1 LGVAI
6 GVSLLLVLTAA
17 CGGSYGTPTAAAPDS
32 SSGALREEL
41 LKEGLVYRTLDAK
54 WEQTPAVKTLV
65 NTARSDGGVHITAY
79 DQDQVDAW
87 CSAFT
92 SGFGVPCS
100 GRGLSGAQIV
110 STLVAEREAGEPVT
124 DVVYISMSQAQQ
136 LLDRGYVAK
145 VGWETLGVD
154 PGRVWSSQGEGN
166 AVGVTQSQYTHFYNT
181 DLVSPADLP
190 QTLEEWLDPRHRGQ
204 ICTPDFLFRAGNGFI
219 ALLLGMNAAV
229 DLAQRLIQ
237 EQEMLVT
244 SSCEPLLVS
253 GERPLMFLGYGNP
266 PSLLEGNPVGQFW
279 NAGLGVNLFSTVV
292 PTDAPHP
299 NAGRLFAAWASS
311 REASRISYEAIGQGW
326 AAFGHGPEGL
336 VSGEFAI
343 IDLVYESPSNFDQ
356 RGKNT
361 RAFQERVLGP

>member
-1 LGVAI
+1 M
-6 GVSLLLVLTAA
+6 LLALAAA
-17 CGGSYGTPTAAAPDS
+17 CGGSYEAPTAAAPDG
-32 SSGALREEL
+32 SSGALQ
-41 LKEGLVYRTLDAK
+41 EGLVYRTLDAE
-54 WEQTPAVKTLV
+54 WEQTPAVQALV
-65 NTARSDGGVHITAY
+65 STARSDGGVHITTY
-79 DQDQVDAW
+79 DQDQVNAW
-87 CSAFT
+87 CGAFT
-92 SGFGVPCS
+92 TGFGIPCS
-100 GRGLSGAQIV
+100 GRGLSGAQMV

-136 LLDRGYVAK
+136 LLDRGYVAQ
-145 VGWETLGVD
+145 VGWEALGVD
-154 PGRVWSSQGEGN
+154 PGRVWSSEGQGN

-181 DLVSPADLP
+181 DLVDSADLP
-190 QTLEEWLDPRHRGQ
+190 QTLDEWLDPRHQGQ

-219 ALLLGMNAAV
+219 ALLLGMDAAV
-229 DLAQRLIQ
+229 ELAQRLIQ

-244 SSCEPLLVS
+244 STCEPLLVS

-266 PSLLEGNPVGQFW
+266 PPLLEGNPVGQFW

-292 PTDAPHP
+292 PTNAPHP

-336 VSGEFAI
+336 VSGAFAD

-356 RGKNT
+356 RGENT
-361 RAFQERVLGP
+361 RTFQERVLGP